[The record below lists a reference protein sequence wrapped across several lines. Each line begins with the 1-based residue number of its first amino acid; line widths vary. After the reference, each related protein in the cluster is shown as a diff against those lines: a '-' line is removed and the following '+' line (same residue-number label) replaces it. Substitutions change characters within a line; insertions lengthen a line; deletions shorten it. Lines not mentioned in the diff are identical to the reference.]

1 MSSPIIDEKLMTQ
14 CFAPLFGDNDN
25 ASRLTTG
32 AALLLVD
39 AFDRHMTRD
48 QFRATVTSAVNL
60 IDAVGSIR
68 AITGT
73 KNAMLENGGIT
84 MADIEVT
91 LARLIGDIKLHA
103 GACSRVAELLV
114 ECPNDEDM
122 VH

>member
-1 MSSPIIDEKLMTQ
+1 MSSPIIDERLMTQ
-14 CFAPLFGDNDN
+14 CFEPLTGDNDN

-68 AITGT
+68 AILGT
-73 KNAMLENGGIT
+73 KRAMEDNGGVT

-91 LARLIGDIKLHA
+91 LVRLMGDIKLQA
-103 GACSRVAELLV
+103 GACARVAELLV
-114 ECPNDEDM
+114 QCPNDEDK